1 MMLMKLTTS
10 LPCLAIFLKLSCKLN
25 FFKYAFWKN
34 FWKEDP
40 SSANNSKSF
49 FLNVTLLSHFR
60 PHKYTSDYNSI
71 TISKSKENR
80 NWNSLISGTMM
91 SHKIFHHI
99 ILSFIYI
106 KLDFERT
113 LKLGYNHGYNEQI
126 WTVLWCYNR
135 VWLYYFRAVCV
146 PDQTLKNTV
155 PWKNQSWTNLK
166 FKQKIDM

>member
-126 WTVLWCYNR
+126 WTVLWCYIEFDCTILER
-135 VWLYYFRAVCV
+135 FVYRTRLWK
-146 PDQTLKNTV
+146 TLCLGRIKVEPISNLNKN
-155 PWKNQSWTNLK
+155 
-166 FKQKIDM
+166 